1 MRSRPFV
8 LVFLFAFVLAGAA
21 GRRPSA
27 AAVDVHGNAVAAL
40 ADVRATVGEIA
51 HIEDGFAVGHAAYVR
66 AAHRALNALV
76 GRRDD
81 GYVASFG
88 DSGDGVGALGH
99 IDALLDTEGTSLWTP
114 AMQGAKANVLA
125 AAENL
130 QTATHEREME
140 EYQAD
145 LTHALANLALVA
157 GRASQSGVFG
167 GLSGALANTSL
178 AVPRG
183 AASVSGCALPARAP
197 AYGVVS
203 GRLVYVALPRA
214 AAATKLPGEIDVSRV
229 VIRGDEVVLYTAA
242 AAEAAALCGH
252 ASTGRSPAR
261 RTTAQHAAP
270 RRSPARR
277 ERTGHV
283 ASVAHS
289 AGLYTMPQAQAGAEV
304 YRRYCIACHGVDLQ
318 GTAGP
323 GVAGT
328 EFLTTAR
335 ANRWH
340 LSDLRTTVVENMPF
354 SNPGSLTPTQY
365 ADVLA
370 FLLASNCYPAGA
382 VPFPTTQRPQ
392 FAAIALATSAAT
404 VRPKS
409 RTGTCAVA
417 SK

>member
-1 MRSRPFV
+1 MRPTLFV
-8 LVFLFAFVLAGAA
+8 LFLVLALGGAV
-21 GRRPSA
+21 GGPA
-27 AAVDVHGNAVAAL
+27 AASVDAHTNAVAAL
-40 ADVRATVGEIA
+40 ADVRATVGEIV
-51 HIEDGFAVGHAAYVR
+51 HIEDGFAVGHGAYVR

-76 GRRDD
+76 GRGDD

-114 AMQGAKANVLA
+114 AMEGAKANVLA

-140 EYQAD
+140 DYQAD

-157 GRASQSGVFG
+157 GRTSQSGVFG

-178 AVPRG
+178 AVPLG
-183 AASVSGCALPARAP
+183 AASVSGCGLPARAP

-203 GRLVYVALPRA
+203 ERLAYVALPRA
-214 AAATKLPGEIDVSRV
+214 DAATKLPGEIDVRRV
-229 VIRGDEVVLYTAA
+229 VVRGDEVVLYTAA
-242 AAEAAALCGH
+242 SAEAAALCGH
-252 ASTGRSPAR
+252 AAVR
-261 RTTAQHAAP
+261 RAAV
-270 RRSPARR
+270 RRV
-277 ERTGHV
+277 RTRHV
-283 ASVAHS
+283 AGATS
-289 AGLYTMPQAQAGAEV
+289 AGLFTLPQAQAGAEV

-354 SNPGSLTPTQY
+354 SNPGSLTPKQY

-370 FLLASNCYPAGA
+370 FLLASNCYPAGT
-382 VPFPTTQRPQ
+382 VPFPTAQRPQ
-392 FAAIALATSAAT
+392 FAAIAIASSAAT

-409 RTGTCAVA
+409 KTGTCAVLP
-417 SK
+417 K

>member
-1 MRSRPFV
+1 MRPPSLA
-8 LVFLFAFVLAGAA
+8 LVFATALVLELGVSGGAG
-21 GRRPSA
+21 GRPSA
-27 AAVDVHGNAVAAL
+27 ASIDPHRNAVAAL
-40 ADVRATVGEIA
+40 ADVRATVGEIVR
-51 HIEDGFAVGHAAYVR
+51 IEDGSAVGHAAYVR

-76 GRRDD
+76 GRGDD

-130 QTATHEREME
+130 QTATREREME

-157 GRASQSGVFG
+157 GRTSQTGVFG

-178 AVPRG
+178 AVPPG
-183 AASVSGCALPARAP
+183 AASVSGCGLPARVP

-203 GRLVYVALPRA
+203 ERLAYVALQRA
-214 AAATKLPGEIDVSRV
+214 AAATELPGELDVRRV

-242 AAEAAALCGH
+242 AAEAASLCGR
-252 ASTGRSPAR
+252 ATSLRVTV
-261 RTTAQHAAP
+261 
-270 RRSPARR
+270 RR
-277 ERTGHV
+277 ERTRHV
-283 ASVAHS
+283 ASAARS
-289 AGLYTMPQAQAGAEV
+289 AGLFTLPQAQAGAEV

-328 EFLTTAR
+328 EFLTTAQT
-335 ANRWH
+335 NRWH

-354 SNPGSLTPTQY
+354 SNPGSLSPKQY

-382 VPFPTTQRPQ
+382 VPFPTAERPQ
-392 FAAIALATSAAT
+392 FAAIAIAPGAAT

-409 RTGTCAVA
+409 KTGTCAVV

>member
-1 MRSRPFV
+1 MSPRPFV
-8 LVFLFAFVLAGAA
+8 FAFRFVLAFALAGAA
-21 GRRPSA
+21 GGRPA
-27 AAVDVHGNAVAAL
+27 AASMDAHANAIAAL
-40 ADVRATVGEIA
+40 ADVRATVDEIVR
-51 HIEDGFAVGHAAYVR
+51 IEDGFAVGHAAYVR

-114 AMQGAKANVLA
+114 AIEGAKANVLA

-130 QTATHEREME
+130 QTATREREME
-140 EYQAD
+140 EYQGD

-157 GRASQSGVFG
+157 GRTSQGGVFG

-183 AASVSGCALPARAP
+183 AASVSGCGLPARAP
-197 AYGVVS
+197 SYGVVS
-203 GRLVYVALPRA
+203 ERLAYVALPRA
-214 AAATKLPGEIDVSRV
+214 DAATKLPGEIDVRRV
-229 VIRGDEVVLYTAA
+229 VVRGDEVVLYTAA
-242 AAEAAALCGH
+242 SAEAAALCAH
-252 ASTGRSPAR
+252 A
-261 RTTAQHAAP
+261 TAQRSTARLERTRHVAEGAHAA
-270 RRSPARR
+270 
-277 ERTGHV
+277 
-283 ASVAHS
+283 
-289 AGLYTMPQAQAGAEV
+289 GLFTLPQAQAGAEV
-304 YRRYCIACHGVDLQ
+304 YRRYCIACHGADLQ

-328 EFLTTAR
+328 EFLTTAH

-354 SNPGSLTPTQY
+354 SNPGSLTPAQY

-382 VPFPTTQRPQ
+382 VPFPTAQRPQ
-392 FAAIALATSAAT
+392 FATIALASSAAT

-409 RTGTCAVA
+409 KAGTCAVVP
-417 SK
+417 K